1 MADRPIY
8 RNVLIKISGEVLSGD
23 SSYGIDPA
31 VLQRISEEIYE
42 INRMGVKVGVVI
54 GGGNIFRGSERE
66 RYGIEEVVADQM
78 GMLATIIN
86 ALALCE
92 GISRLGADCIVMSP
106 VGISGICE
114 DYSAR
119 NAIEY
124 LNKGK
129 VLIFAGGTGSPF
141 FSTDTA
147 AALRAREIKA
157 EVLLKGTK
165 VEGVYDSDP
174 EKISDPKMYGQ
185 IGFREVIE
193 KELKVMD
200 LTAVILAKAGN
211 LPIIVF
217 NIKEKGNLKKVVLG
231 MEIGTTIRSEV

>member
-1 MADRPIY
+1 MEERPIY

-92 GISRLGADCIVMSP
+92 GISKLGVECIVMSP
-106 VGISGICE
+106 VGIRGICE

-119 NAIEY
+119 HAIEY
-124 LNKGK
+124 LNGGK
-129 VLIFAGGTGSPF
+129 VIIFAGGTGSPF

-174 EKISDPKMYGQ
+174 EKISDSKMYDQ

-211 LPIIVF
+211 LPVIVF
-217 NIKEKGNLKKVVLG
+217 NIKEKGNLKKVILG
-231 MEIGTTIRSEV
+231 MDIGTTIRSEV